1 MKTFVLYQIS
11 NRKPED
17 GMDNLL
23 VVKRLRE
30 DTKERL
36 GKRGYLFIAEFEAK
50 TKKTAQRT
58 ARRIF
63 LGVAE
68 KERDRL
74 KEMDEEMIIKRKKEV
89 NDYGEKK
96 VS

>member
-36 GKRGYLFIAEFEAK
+36 GKRGYLFISEFEAK
-50 TKKTAQRT
+50 TKKEAQKT

-68 KERDRL
+68 KERDKL